1 MPAKQDAVPLDPK
14 NDLMQL
20 GLYLKSHGKNGRYPS
35 KLDELADMKRQWPQM
50 YQAIQDGA
58 YVVCW
63 NAPFT
68 PDDAIVVYE
77 RDAPTK
83 GGAVLRADGS
93 VSIVTPDEFKDA
105 PKAGK

>member
-1 MPAKQDAVPLDPK
+1 
-14 NDLMQL
+14 MQL

-35 KLDELADMKRQWPQM
+35 KLDELAGMKRDMPQV
-50 YQAIQDGA
+50 YRAIQDGA
-58 YVVCW
+58 YVVYW

-83 GGAVLRADGS
+83 GGAVLAADGG
-93 VSIVTPDEFKDA
+93 VSNLTAEEFRAA
-105 PKAGK
+105 PKACK